1 MAEYKYFA
9 KVYDRMMDNIPYEE
23 WKQYLMQL
31 FFAYDVPPCAKI
43 TELGCGTGV
52 MTRLLS
58 DEGFAMTGVDISEE
72 MLNVA
77 RAKTSL
83 DTTHGNDALSVSENA
98 NENARITYINS
109 DMRSF
114 EINEKQDAI
123 ISICDS
129 MNYLL
134 TNDGLYRTMVAA
146 FSNLKDNGVF
156 IFDLKTEYFFRSKL
170 DGKTFAEDMGDFS
183 YVWKNQYDSENH
195 VHQYR
200 LLFTYEE
207 DGKLVKEKEVHRQRV
222 YTASDLKAAARKAG
236 FSHIRGYD
244 ALTFDKP
251 HKRSDRIYIVLVK

>member
-31 FFAYDVPPCAKI
+31 FFEYDVPPCAKI

-77 RAKTSL
+77 R
-83 DTTHGNDALSVSENA
+83 GNSGSD
-98 NENARITYINS
+98 ITYINS

-134 TNDGLYRTMVAA
+134 TNDDLYRTMVAA
-146 FSNLKDNGVF
+146 HSNLKGNGVF

-183 YVWKNQYDSENH
+183 YVWKNHYDSARH

-207 DGKLVKEKEVHRQRV
+207 NDNIIKEKEVHRQRV

-251 HKRSDRIYIVLVK
+251 HKKSDRIYIVLVK

>member
-1 MAEYKYFA
+1 MIHMDYGECEIEGKEPHMAEYKYFA

-58 DEGFAMTGVDISEE
+58 DEGFAMTGVDISKE

-77 RAKTSL
+77 R
-83 DTTHGNDALSVSENA
+83 GNSGSD
-98 NENARITYINS
+98 ITYINS

-114 EINEKQDAI
+114 EIYEKQDAI

-134 TNDGLYRTMVAA
+134 TNDDLYRTMVAA
-146 FSNLKDNGVF
+146 HSNLKGDGVF

-170 DGKTFAEDMGDFS
+170 DGKTFAENMGDFS
-183 YVWKNQYDSENH
+183 Y
-195 VHQYR
+195 
-200 LLFTYEE
+200 
-207 DGKLVKEKEVHRQRV
+207 G
-222 YTASDLKAAARKAG
+222 
-236 FSHIRGYD
+236 
-244 ALTFDKP
+244 
-251 HKRSDRIYIVLVK
+251 